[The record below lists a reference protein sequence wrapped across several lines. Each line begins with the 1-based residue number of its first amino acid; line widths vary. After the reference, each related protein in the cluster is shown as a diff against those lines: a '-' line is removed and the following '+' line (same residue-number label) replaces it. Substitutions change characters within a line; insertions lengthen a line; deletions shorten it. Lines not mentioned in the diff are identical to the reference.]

1 MSRGFKNSLRATE
14 VLKLRDVE
22 GMWTFSH
29 CSGCPRSAAW
39 EPVWLHG
46 VDITL
51 GTAKAN
57 TTNMTMIPR
66 IDKCSPVPKPRH
78 QVQVVGVSF
87 LDMATCEV
95 CGDGFADDA
104 EKHLCSQS
112 RDSCSHVCHVDCLQQ
127 YRLKQAALCMTAHS
141 AFRMKIPRKRLMMPQ
156 DAFPRWCW
164 VWNLAGQFLL
174 WCAIHGSVAPL
185 AGGCDLSCS
194 LWLHRECMLW
204 MCWHLVA
211 AGCSGIWPSKA
222 VWRWQRPGRCA
233 ADSLALQA
241 WFTRRWWARYSFLWR
256 GGCHLPAAC
265 STRRM

>member
-1 MSRGFKNSLRATE
+1 MI
-14 VLKLRDVE
+14 
-22 GMWTFSH
+22 
-29 CSGCPRSAAW
+29 CSSVPHTGCPLLHCMI
-39 EPVWLHG
+39 WLLPAIRLYVPLLPLFWLKTR
-46 VDITL
+46 VDWI
-51 GTAKAN
+51 
-57 TTNMTMIPR
+57 
-66 IDKCSPVPKPRH
+66 SSVY
-78 QVQVVGVSF
+78 
-87 LDMATCEV
+87 
-95 CGDGFADDA
+95 
-104 EKHLCSQS
+104 LCSRSRAMSGQYIIESLNLLMQHNHTHKQHQS
-112 RDSCSHVCHVDCLQQ
+112 HPFKASSPMLINGN
-127 YRLKQAALCMTAHS
+127 AAPFLLT
-141 AFRMKIPRKRLMMPQ
+141 PQ

-174 WCAIHGSVAPL
+174 WCAIHGSVWCVAPL